1 MVGPEVL
8 FSGLFYYYRVMKK
21 IGILFFAQLV
31 AMCAI
36 GQTVNPQY
44 DSVLAKSLG
53 ADEYGMKQYFLVIL
67 KTGANTTSDK
77 HFKDS
82 CFMGHFSN
90 MNKMVEAKQL
100 VVAGPF
106 GKNNDQFRGLF
117 ILNAA
122 NMEAA
127 QQLVQTDP
135 AVNAQ
140 LLKADI
146 YPWYGTAALP
156 EYLKS
161 VDKVWK
167 KKMAG

>member
-1 MVGPEVL
+1 L

-21 IGILFFAQLV
+21 IGILFVGLLV

-67 KTGANTTSDK
+67 KTGSNTTTDK

-82 CFMGHFSN
+82 CFAGHFSN
-90 MNKMVEAKQL
+90 MGKMVEAKQL

-106 GKNNDQFRGLF
+106 GKNGDQFRGLF

-122 NMEAA
+122 DMEAA

-146 YPWYGTAALP
+146 YPWYGSAALP
-156 EYLKS
+156 EYLKAT
-161 VDKVWK
+161 DKVWK
-167 KKMAG
+167 KQPGG